1 MYMYIH
7 FVVQQKLTQHCKATK
22 LQLKKRK
29 SYSPHSS
36 ISQSTH
42 LSFAVFKWS
51 PFLQFC
57 PFPKSIIPLQ
67 AKEIFLKHKSGQAP
81 LLSKII
87 QPPWPWYGS
96 CLLLVSRISP
106 TLQLHWPACNSLNLR
121 FLIFHLSALSTQ
133 LPLLESPFMVG
144 PPGKHQSYLR
154 QFCNLCSVRCFLVTL
169 ASDPSSSNIW
179 VTSVISIWWDWCLFH
194 LSFPVPTRV
203 LAQDRQFGVNGPTC
217 TSRQGDVSRDV
228 CSQRIW
234 NYIKLRECSQCA
246 GKCLI
251 KGADGASRSK
261 WGHHLGRFYKHS
273 NGLPWGLRW

>member
-1 MYMYIH
+1 MAMVW
-7 FVVQQKLTQHCKATK
+7 F
-22 LQLKKRK
+22 
-29 SYSPHSS
+29 
-36 ISQSTH
+36 
-42 LSFAVFKWS
+42 LSFTSLQNFTHTPIALTCLQFLESAVFN
-51 PFLQFC
+51 
-57 PFPKSIIPLQ
+57 FPSQ
-67 AKEIFLKHKSGQAP
+67 CFVHTAP
-81 LLSKII
+81 
-87 QPPWPWYGS
+87 
-96 CLLLVSRISP
+96 
-106 TLQLHWPACNSLNLR
+106 
-121 FLIFHLSALSTQ
+121 
-133 LPLLESPFMVG
+133 
-144 PPGKHQSYLR
+144 PPGKSFHGWSTWQASVIFEA

-169 ASDPSSSNIW
+169 ASDPSGSNIW

-217 TSRQGDVSRDV
+217 TSRQGDVSHDV

-251 KGADGASRSK
+251 KGADRASRSK